1 MLRAIDIQHVLV
13 QSNSMERV
21 QQTQQQ
27 HPDQQQRYLDIQG
40 KEEKKLSK
48 ESVKNTDEP
57 DHARVQEKKEHEGSK
72 RQLGEHPG
80 KQEQNQKQAEPE
92 KKPEEDEQ
100 GGIIDILA

>member
-48 ESVKNTDEP
+48 EMVKNTDEP
-57 DHARVQEKKEHEGSK
+57 DHARVQENRNTRVRNATWG
-72 RQLGEHPG
+72 
-80 KQEQNQKQAEPE
+80 
-92 KKPEEDEQ
+92 
-100 GGIIDILA
+100 DILESTKKARRNPRKSLKKTNTAES